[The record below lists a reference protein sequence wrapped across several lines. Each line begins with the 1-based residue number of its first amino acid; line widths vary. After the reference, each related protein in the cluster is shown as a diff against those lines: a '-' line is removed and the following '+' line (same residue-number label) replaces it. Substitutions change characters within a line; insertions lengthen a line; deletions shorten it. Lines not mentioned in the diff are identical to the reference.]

1 MSDLDGDAMLDAST
15 ATDPES
21 WFARMQEIGADSGW
35 LKPVGASHRALYIDN
50 SATLLVTFDNYEAA
64 RHRPKQLPVGT
75 GLADECDW
83 SQLCI
88 LSQGPSW
95 YRDRAIHAYFDR
107 LVDEGFFDDY
117 DRVLFYGA
125 GPSGHAAAAYSV
137 CAPGARVLLLNPV
150 ATLLPEIAG
159 WDSRHRKAR
168 RLDFTSRF
176 GYAPDMVDGARQ
188 VTVIRDPA
196 SAPDAMHAALFHG
209 PHVQHMTARHGGTDL
224 ETTFDRLG
232 ILNHLIA
239 AGMDGRLTPG
249 RFGTLWRRRRDDQ
262 SWLRSLQAAVAPH
275 PSREAMLCRNVVS
288 RLKLNRFRR
297 RLAELTPG

>member
-1 MSDLDGDAMLDAST
+1 MSDLDGDVMLDAST
-15 ATDPES
+15 AVDPES
-21 WFARMQEIGADSGW
+21 WLLRMRAIGSESGW
-35 LKPVGASHRALYIDN
+35 LQPVGASHHALHLDN
-50 SATLLVTFDNYEAA
+50 SATLLVTFDSYDAA

-95 YRDRAIHAYFDR
+95 YRDPAIHAYFDR

-125 GPSGHAAAAYSV
+125 GPAGHAAAAYSV

-150 ATLLPEIAG
+150 ATLRPDIAG
-159 WDSRHRKAR
+159 WDGRHRKAR

-196 SAPDAMHAALFHG
+196 SALDAMHAALFHG
-209 PHVQHMTARHGGTDL
+209 PHVQHMAARHGGTDL
-224 ETTFDRLG
+224 EGAFARLG

-239 AGMDGRLTPG
+239 AGMDGRLTPS
-249 RFGTLWRRRRDDQ
+249 RFGTLWRRRRDDHA
-262 SWLRSLQAAVAPH
+262 WLRTLQAAVAAH
-275 PSREAMLCRNVVS
+275 PAREAMLCRNVVS

-297 RLAELTPG
+297 RLAELTPA